1 MLLLQCPVGFASS
14 FQLTYLRF
22 LKFQKLV
29 TSPYRESSGNEETA
43 VTWKWLLMLK
53 ISLKCLLRSILAL
66 MLYCY
71 FSGFGLKRTP
81 PNPTIQKKKNRTSSR
96 STIEVV
102 SSFLGI
108 ANGWK
113 ILCFQFMTAKFH
125 VEDTDVF
132 ALEPSACD
140 SLAYS
145 QHWQTGVHI
154 HQSNLMCRGKLNNLN

>member
-14 FQLTYLRF
+14 FQLAYLRF
-22 LKFQKLV
+22 LKFQKLL

-53 ISLKCLLRSILAL
+53 ISLKCLLRIILAL

-81 PNPTIQKKKNRTSSR
+81 PNPTIQKKTKTSSR

-113 ILCFQFMTAKFH
+113 ILCFQFMTAKFR

-154 HQSNLMCRGKLNNLN
+154 HQSNLMCRGKPNNVN

>member
-1 MLLLQCPVGFASS
+1 MKVIADAQNLIEVPSKNYPCSNALLLFFRVWA
-14 FQLTYLRF
+14 
-22 LKFQKLV
+22 QK
-29 TSPYRESSGNEETA
+29 
-43 VTWKWLLMLK
+43 
-53 ISLKCLLRSILAL
+53 
-66 MLYCY
+66 
-71 FSGFGLKRTP
+71 
-81 PNPTIQKKKNRTSSR
+81 NPTKPNHTKKKPKTSSR

-132 ALEPSACD
+132 ALESSACD

-145 QHWQTGVHI
+145 QH
-154 HQSNLMCRGKLNNLN
+154 

>member
-1 MLLLQCPVGFASS
+1 M
-14 FQLTYLRF
+14 FQ
-22 LKFQKLV
+22 
-29 TSPYRESSGNEETA
+29 
-43 VTWKWLLMLK
+43 
-53 ISLKCLLRSILAL
+53 
-66 MLYCY
+66 
-71 FSGFGLKRTP
+71 GFGSKEPHQTQP
-81 PNPTIQKKKNRTSSR
+81 YKKKTKTSSR

-132 ALEPSACD
+132 ALESSACD

-145 QHWQTGVHI
+145 QH
-154 HQSNLMCRGKLNNLN
+154 